1 MGMPTTPAYIMQVA
15 LLVPAIVKLG
25 VPMEAAHLFALYFA
39 ILSAITPPVALAVYA
54 ANGISGAGLWESGL
68 AAVKLGLTGYIIP
81 FMFVFGPSLL
91 MIGEWHWI
99 AMTTV
104 SALCGVILLAGG
116 LHAYLIGVA
125 SLWQRIFM
133 IAAALCLIK
142 PGLYTDLAGGT
153 LAAIVIIAQLLARS
167 RGALPEG
174 ENQAQRP

>member
-1 MGMPTTPAYIMQVA
+1 
-15 LLVPAIVKLG
+15 
-25 VPMEAAHLFALYFA
+25 
-39 ILSAITPPVALAVYA
+39 
-54 ANGISGAGLWESGL
+54 
-68 AAVKLGLTGYIIP
+68 
-81 FMFVFGPSLL
+81 

-125 SLWQRIFM
+125 SPWQRIFM

-153 LAAIVIIAQLLARS
+153 LASIVIIAQLLARS